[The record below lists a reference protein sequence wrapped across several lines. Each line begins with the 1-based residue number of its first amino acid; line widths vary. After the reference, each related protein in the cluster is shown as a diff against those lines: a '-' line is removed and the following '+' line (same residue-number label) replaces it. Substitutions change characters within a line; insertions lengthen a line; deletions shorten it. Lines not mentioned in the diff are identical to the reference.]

1 MNNPNKLVREM
12 ADILDGK
19 KAEDILI
26 LDISG
31 QSVLAD
37 YFVICSGRSEVQV
50 HALDDE
56 LQEKM
61 SEKGICPIHLDKS
74 DRWIVL
80 DYGDIIVHIF
90 HSEERKFYNIERLWA
105 DAACRPASSELPGDS
120 KRNKKGKKGER
131 ESANSGPQDL

>member
-1 MNNPNKLVREM
+1 LNNPNNLVREM
-12 ADILDGK
+12 AELLDSK
-19 KAEDILI
+19 KAEDILV

-37 YFVICSGRSEVQV
+37 YFLICSGRSEVQV
-50 HALDDE
+50 HALYDE

-61 SEKGICPIHLDKS
+61 SERGIYPIHLDKS

-105 DAACRPASSELPGDS
+105 DAASRPAS
-120 KRNKKGKKGER
+120 R
-131 ESANSGPQDL
+131 ESSGDGKGNDKENGNSGFQNL

>member
-1 MNNPNKLVREM
+1 MNNPNNLAREM
-12 ADILDGK
+12 TNILDSK
-19 KAEDILI
+19 KAEDILV

-31 QSVLAD
+31 QSILAD

-50 HALDDE
+50 HALYDA

-61 SEKGICPIHLDKS
+61 SEKGIYPIHLDKS

-105 DAACRPASSELPGDS
+105 DAARRPASFESPGDG
-120 KRNKKGKKGER
+120 KRNEKGNGK
-131 ESANSGPQDL
+131 SDPPQNL